1 MGCKQCEKKD
11 ERIAELR
18 HMAQMAAET
27 VIKVKREN
35 RQLRR
40 EIKAS
45 ASTVRPERKLVGSKG
60 TKGTVR
66 RPCLTAKGLRA
77 VGGLGSAARGLR

>member
-18 HMAQMAAET
+18 QTAQLAAET
-27 VIKVKREN
+27 VIRVKREN

-45 ASTVRPERKLVGSKG
+45 ASTVRPERKSINSK
-60 TKGTVR
+60 
-66 RPCLTAKGLRA
+66 
-77 VGGLGSAARGLR
+77 ARCAI